1 MGRIE
6 LAENEEKE
14 AQIITSLL
22 PPQLS
27 KEEVSDYMASLYEEL
42 KEANAFEGISTPPQA
57 IGIVVSAFQNKF
69 GKRSVPTGDIKA
81 ALMPLLSKDGLFQR
95 SKKK

>member
-1 MGRIE
+1 MGYIE

-14 AQIITSLL
+14 VQMITSLL

-27 KEEVSDYMASLYEEL
+27 KEEVVVNVTLLYEEL
-42 KEANAFEGISTPPQA
+42 KGANAFRDVSAPPRA
-57 IGIVVSAFQNKF
+57 IDIIVSAFQTKF
-69 GKRSVPTGDIKA
+69 GKRSTPTGDIKA
-81 ALMPLLSKDGLFQR
+81 ALMPLLTKDGLLQK

>member
-6 LAENEEKE
+6 LAEKEEKE

-27 KEEVSDYMASLYEEL
+27 KEEVGANVASLYEEL
-42 KEANAFEGISTPPQA
+42 KGANAFEGVSTPLQA
-57 IGIVVSAFQNKF
+57 IDVVVPAFQSKY
-69 GKRSVPTGDIKA
+69 GKRSCPTGDIRA
-81 ALMPLLSKDGLFQR
+81 ALMPLLTKDGLLQKF
-95 SKKK
+95 KKQ